1 MKTLQIIDSLWVGGA
16 QKLLTVFADEMLR
29 RGHEVEVVTLMNY
42 EMDDAIFDDLVKL
55 GVSVRCYPLRNLGDL
70 VALFNLTRFL
80 KFSKPDIVH
89 THLNYA
95 NIIGTLAA
103 RLTGIPSVASLHN
116 ASIHLFNKR
125 RYRTWLETGMLN
137 KFTRRTIAC
146 GYTVASVQQ
155 PRFKAKTLVVIPN
168 PAPILKVVNSNAVID
183 FRKTQLPYG
192 KGILLVTVGRLIPEK
207 GYPDMIQAINQ
218 VQKQTNKEFKLVIVG
233 SGPLLGQLR
242 EIVNE
247 QNLENIVSFLEQRN
261 DVSTILAASDIYIST
276 SHFEGQSIAVMEAMA
291 AGLPIIAT
299 EVGDNQYVI
308 PKDCGILVPAGQPKK
323 FAEQILRLMKDSGER
338 AQFAKNTAQRIKQNY
353 SPSLWVDQLL
363 AVYQEVLD
371 E

>member
-1 MKTLQIIDSLWVGGA
+1 MKTLLIIDSLRVGGA
-16 QKLLTVFADEMLR
+16 QKLLTVFADEILR

-42 EMDDAIFDDLVKL
+42 KRDDAIFDDLVKL
-55 GVSVRCYPLRNLGDL
+55 GVSVRCFPLRNLGDL
-70 VALFNLTRFL
+70 VTLINLTRFL
-80 KFSKPDIVH
+80 KNNKPDIVH
-89 THLNYA
+89 TQLNYA

-103 RLTGIPSVASLHN
+103 HLTGIPSLASLHN
-116 ASIHLFNKR
+116 ASIHLVNER
-125 RYRTWLETGMLN
+125 RYRNWLETGMLN
-137 KFTRRTIAC
+137 QFSRRIIAC

-155 PRFKAKTLVVIPN
+155 TRFKAKTLVVIPN
-168 PAPILKVVNSNAVID
+168 PAPILKVVNSNDVFD
-183 FRKTQLPYG
+183 FRNTQLPDG

-207 GYPDMIQAINQ
+207 GYPDMVQAISQ

-233 SGPLLGQLR
+233 SGPLHGQLR
-242 EIVNE
+242 EFVNE
-247 QNLENIVSFLEQRN
+247 QNLENIVTFLGQRN
-261 DVSTILAASDIYIST
+261 DISTILAASDIYIST

-299 EVGDNQYVI
+299 EVGDNKYVI

-323 FAEQILRLMKDSGER
+323 FAEQILKLMNDSDDR
-338 AQFAKNTAQRIKQNY
+338 AQFAINTAQRVKLNY
-353 SPSLWVDQLL
+353 SPSLWAEKLL